1 MFGYTTPA
9 YGRLSPTD
17 NRTYRRYY
25 CEGCHQLRDGYG
37 LTGTGTVNYDMTF
50 NTILLEGLVCDCPD
64 FGPTT
69 RRICVLDSPK
79 ADSRLMR
86 EMAAYTLIL
95 TKWELYDDETDMPSM
110 KTKLISLTLNR
121 AIQKAVSEFP
131 EYDRMVGEGFM
142 RLRDMELAG
151 CRDALS
157 MGREFGRGLTGPL
170 EGIAGDFYTK
180 DLGDVFPV
188 DSQMLSSGLALLA
201 IEGAE
206 CRDKGMGA
214 QEIAE
219 HLRSLTGKVD
229 TSFVLDTLEYMWKGG
244 RCSAV
249 TSLGAN
255 LLKLKPALEMKDG
268 KLGVYKKYRGAIETV
283 YKQYVKER
291 LAGKQVRP
299 GHVFITNSGE
309 IAPEIIQQL
318 DELVRELIP
327 VQEIH
332 HSIAGCTI
340 SSHCGPKTLG
350 ILFINE

>member
-1 MFGYTTPA
+1 MNFLRKPVMITADSTCD
-9 YGRLSPTD
+9 LSP
-17 NRTYRRYY
+17 
-25 CEGCHQLRDGYG
+25 E
-37 LTGTGTVNYDMTF
+37 
-50 NTILLEGLVCDCPD
+50 LLERFNIKTIP
-64 FGPTT
+64 
-69 RRICVLDSPK
+69 
-79 ADSRLMR
+79 
-86 EMAAYTLIL
+86 L
-95 TKWELYDDETDMPSM
+95 TIQLGDESFFD
-110 KTKLISLTLNR
+110 
-121 AIQKAVSEFP
+121 
-131 EYDRMVGEGFM
+131 GEGFTPEVM
-142 RLRDMELAG
+142 YERYRKDGTLPKTAAAGYQQFIDFFSQFTNAGYQVVHLEISSELSCSFSNA
-151 CRDALS
+151 CLA
-157 MGREFGRGLTGPL
+157 
-170 EGIAGDFYTK
+170 AQ

-188 DSQMLSSGLALLA
+188 DTQMLSSGVALLA

-327 VQEIH
+327 VQEMH